1 MKGNHYNPETASAGG
16 GTSNVPF
23 YGFVAP
29 NQYAGEALATV
40 LSAVFNTIRR
50 SATAV
55 KRWNWERTTRHALAS
70 LDNTTLADIGVS
82 RSEIPAVAR
91 AAAENPTFT
100 ATRRSR
106 WAV

>member
-1 MKGNHYNPETASAGG
+1 MKRNHYNPETANAGG
-16 GTSNVPF
+16 GTSNARF
-23 YGFVAP
+23 YELVAP
-29 NQYAGEALATV
+29 NQYAGEAFATV
-40 LSAVFNTIRR
+40 FSAVFDTLRR
-50 SATAV
+50 GATAV
-55 KRWNWERTTRHALAS
+55 NRWRWERKTRNVLAG

-82 RSEIPAVAR
+82 RSEIPVVAR